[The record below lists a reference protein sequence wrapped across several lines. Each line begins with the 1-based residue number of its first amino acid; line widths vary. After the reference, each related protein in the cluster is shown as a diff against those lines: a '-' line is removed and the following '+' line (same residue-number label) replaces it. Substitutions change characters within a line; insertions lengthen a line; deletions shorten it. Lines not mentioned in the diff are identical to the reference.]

1 MGDNVAGRTI
11 SNGALMHADASSLVI
26 CEHCDSVYRRRPLA
40 CGERATCLR
49 CGAVL
54 YRHQRLGVNSV
65 LALSIA
71 GLIVLLIANL
81 FPIFTISA
89 SGVSSTTTLW
99 GAIIAAWHEH
109 VQLVAAMAAVS
120 LFVAPLL
127 QLSMLAW
134 ACAFVRAR
142 SRPPGLIQVVRVLQ
156 WLRPWSMIEVLMLGI
171 LVAVV
176 KLQSVFTVST
186 DIGLWAFA
194 ALMVLVTLVASWDT
208 RRLWNDVPE
217 SCT

>member
-1 MGDNVAGRTI
+1 
-11 SNGALMHADASSLVI
+11 MHVDASSLVI
-26 CEHCDSVYRRRPLA
+26 CEHCDAVYRRRPLA
-40 CGERATCLR
+40 CGERAACLR

-65 LALSIA
+65 LALSIT
-71 GLIVLLIANL
+71 GLIVLSIANL

-109 VQLVAAMAAVS
+109 AKLVAAMAAVA

-134 ACAFVRAR
+134 ACAFVRMGR
-142 SRPPGLIQVVRVLQ
+142 RPPGLIQVVRGLQ

-186 DIGLWAFA
+186 DVGLWAFA

-217 SCT
+217 PGT